1 MLFLLRPQRGAA
13 AFISHTAAFLLQ
25 FTLLLMCLS
34 AVIFLM
40 VIKNIIVYDT
50 NYPENTRSQCV
61 ISTMCIEGHFRS
73 AVCCH
78 NSVHANK
85 ERSVESSESGGGR

>member
-40 VIKNIIVYDT
+40 VIKDIIAYGT
-50 NYPENTRSQCV
+50 NYPKSARSQRL
-61 ISTMCIEGHFRS
+61 ISTTCIEGHFRS
-73 AVCCH
+73 AVRCH

-85 ERSVESSESGGGR
+85 ERSLESSEKGGGR